1 MQVVLL
7 LYLPL
12 VVLLWVFC
20 LVVIIWSWKINIKDM
35 DISTKWVSTEYRNI
49 QFHVDIVT
57 FEIATKKSNIK
68 SLSNLLENYTKL
80 VQKGFINTFCVLE
93 NSSSM
98 FVVKVSANV
107 DRLVYLDTT
116 TLNLEIG
123 NIKD

>member
-1 MQVVLL
+1 M
-7 LYLPL
+7 
-12 VVLLWVFC
+12 
-20 LVVIIWSWKINIKDM
+20 NTN
-35 DISTKWVSTEYRNI
+35 TKWISTEYINI
-49 QFHVDIVT
+49 QFHVDVIT

-68 SLSNLLENYTKL
+68 SISSLLENYTKL

-107 DRLVYLDTT
+107 DRLVYLDNTS
-116 TLNLEIG
+116 LNLEID

>member
-1 MQVVLL
+1 
-7 LYLPL
+7 
-12 VVLLWVFC
+12 
-20 LVVIIWSWKINIKDM
+20 M

-68 SLSNLLENYTKL
+68 SLSSLLENYTKL
-80 VQKGFINTFCVLE
+80 VQKGFIDSFCVLE
-93 NSSSM
+93 NSSNM
-98 FVVKVSANV
+98 VVLKVSAKV
-107 DRLVYLDTT
+107 DRLTYLNTT

>member
-1 MQVVLL
+1 M
-7 LYLPL
+7 
-12 VVLLWVFC
+12 
-20 LVVIIWSWKINIKDM
+20 NTN
-35 DISTKWVSTEYRNI
+35 TKWISTEYRNI
-49 QFHVDIVT
+49 QFYVDVIT

-68 SLSNLLENYTKL
+68 SISSLLENYTKL

-107 DRLVYLDTT
+107 DRLVYLDNTS
-116 TLNLEIG
+116 LNLEID

>member
-1 MQVVLL
+1 M
-7 LYLPL
+7 
-12 VVLLWVFC
+12 
-20 LVVIIWSWKINIKDM
+20 NTN
-35 DISTKWVSTEYRNI
+35 TKWISTEYRNI
-49 QFHVDIVT
+49 QFYVDVIT

-68 SLSNLLENYTKL
+68 SISILLENYTKL

-107 DRLVYLDTT
+107 DRLVYLDNTS
-116 TLNLEIG
+116 LNLEID